1 MPLRETIRL
10 AFESL
15 NTNRFRAALTML
27 GLVIGVSAVILL
39 VSIGT
44 GAKRYILS
52 EFEGMGTN
60 LIMVQPG
67 KVDAKSN
74 LGPPIGA
81 AQRKLTISDVDAIEK
96 RAFNIEA
103 VSGVVLASASI
114 RYNANLNNV
123 NLLGAND
130 RFTDILNIT
139 TSQGNWFTR
148 EEDDFGRRVA
158 VLGAKIADNLFGNEY
173 AIGRSVR
180 INQSDFKVIG
190 VLDSVGD
197 KVGFNLDNFAFVPT
211 RAALRLFN
219 DDKLF
224 GLRAKASSRSG
235 VNDAVEEMRTIL
247 KERRQGE
254 EDFTIITQDAMMESM
269 STILSMLTYVLAA
282 IASISMLVGGV
293 GIMNIMLVSV
303 AERTPEIGV
312 RRAVGAQK
320 RDILKQFVVE
330 AVTLSCTGGI
340 TGLVLSVG
348 LTQLGFLFFPAFDL
362 RTPFWIVPPA
372 LLISVSIGVI
382 FGVWPAWKASQI
394 EILNA
399 LRYE

>member
-1 MPLRETIRL
+1 MPFRETVRL
-10 AFESL
+10 AFESI
-15 NTNRFRAALTML
+15 NANRFRAALTML

-39 VSIGT
+39 VSLGT

-81 AQRKLTISDVDAIEK
+81 AQRKLTISDVDALE
-96 RAFNIEA
+96 RHAFNLEA
-103 VSGVVLASASI
+103 ITGVVLGSSSI
-114 RYNANLNNV
+114 RYSGNINNV
-123 NLLGAND
+123 NLLGSND
-130 RFTDILNIT
+130 RFIDILNLST
-139 TSQGNWFTR
+139 AQGNWFTR
-148 EEDDFGRRVA
+148 EEDDFGRRVT
-158 VLGAKIADNLFGNEY
+158 VLGAKVAENLFGSEY
-173 AIGRSVR
+173 GIGRSVR

-190 VLDSVGD
+190 ILASVGD
-197 KVGFNLDNFAFVPT
+197 KVGFNLDNFVFVPT

-235 VNDAVEEMRTIL
+235 VADAVEEMREIL

-254 EDFTIITQDAMMESM
+254 EDFTIITQDAMMDSM
-269 STILSMLTYVLAA
+269 STILSMLTYVLVA

-312 RRAVGAQK
+312 RRAVGATNN
-320 RDILKQFVVE
+320 DILKQFIVE
-330 AVTLSCTGGI
+330 AITLSCTGVLV
-340 TGLVLSVG
+340 GLALSVSITHIG
-348 LTQLGFLFFPAFDL
+348 YFFFPAFDL

-372 LLISVSIGVI
+372 LLISIGIGVL

-394 EILNA
+394 EILDA